1 MRSDAVGSG
10 LQCTH
15 KIQFNWT
22 GHGQTECFVDENRP
36 DVVTTMLDLGG
47 IIEFMANLGNPK

>member
-1 MRSDAVGSG
+1 
-10 LQCTH
+10 
-15 KIQFNWT
+15 
-22 GHGQTECFVDENRP
+22 VDENRP

>member
-1 MRSDAVGSG
+1 MGGIANMAPELYKGIVA
-10 LQCTH
+10 H
-15 KIQFNWT
+15 VP
-22 GHGQTECFVDENRP
+22 FV